1 MATLSNNFRAKRC
14 NHNIFVNSVT
24 INALEK
30 YIWERYLFTTKQHLA
45 TEKVQKVQK
54 VQKWQ
59 R

>member
-1 MATLSNNFRAKRC
+1 MSTLSNNFRAKMC
-14 NHNIFVNSVT
+14 NHNIYVNSVT

-45 TEKVQKVQK
+45 TQK